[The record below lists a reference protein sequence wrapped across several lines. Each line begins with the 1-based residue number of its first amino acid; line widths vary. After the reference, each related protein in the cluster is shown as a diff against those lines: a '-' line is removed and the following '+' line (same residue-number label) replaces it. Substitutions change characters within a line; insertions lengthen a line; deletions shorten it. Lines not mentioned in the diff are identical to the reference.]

1 MISLNFISLK
11 KINIKLIYFLV
22 LNYFQ
27 FIEFQLAF
35 FNLDEIFNLKY
46 FIKHYNFEV
55 HFFLCAKTKQLIL
68 IFWYF
73 YFKQEIFEFPTFKI
87 IKKVKKCLFDLNES
101 FVKLLSDFII
111 TNYFFS
117 FLFILIFVLTQKIF
131 ITFY

>member
-27 FIEFQLAF
+27 FQLAF

-46 FIKHYNFEV
+46 FIKHYNF
-55 HFFLCAKTKQLIL
+55 HFFLFTKQLIL